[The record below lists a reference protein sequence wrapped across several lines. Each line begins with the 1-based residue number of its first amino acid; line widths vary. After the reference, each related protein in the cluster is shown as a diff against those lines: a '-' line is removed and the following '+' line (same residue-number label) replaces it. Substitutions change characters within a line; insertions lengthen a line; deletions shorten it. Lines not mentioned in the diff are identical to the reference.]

1 MSPVGMILPHNL
13 KMRTPLYRLG
23 LSLAQSSRTSDA
35 FKFTALLIRFGRGGR
50 ISDIFPGTVTSPLRL
65 TFAPTVS
72 SATAFL
78 LVRQMPNAFDQSIQA
93 VLLK

>member
-35 FKFTALLIRFGRGGR
+35 FKFTALLIRFGRGR
-50 ISDIFPGTVTSPLRL
+50 ISDIFLGTVTSPLRL